1 MVYRRMREVIGHLLA
16 TARRD
21 DVGGVDR
28 RIGEAFD
35 MRLLARNIVGVAVQ
49 RGAAMRA
56 EEVSSQYVRELVILR
71 AEGLPNRIRVDGG
84 DMIGFAE
91 RVASDLP
98 VTVEMCLRSEAHTS
112 ELPSLMRN
120 SYTVFCLKKKIR

>member
-1 MVYRRMREVIGHLLA
+1 MNVKHPLAGLVLVYRSMREVIGHLLA
-16 TARRD
+16 TARPD
-21 DVGGVDR
+21 DVGGVGR

-49 RGAAMRA
+49 RGAAMRT

-91 RVASDLP
+91 RVARDRKSG
-98 VTVEMCLRSEAHTS
+98 V
-112 ELPSLMRN
+112 
-120 SYTVFCLKKKIR
+120 

>member
-35 MRLLARNIVGVAVQ
+35 MRLLARKIVGVAVQ

-56 EEVSSQYVRELVILR
+56 EEVSSKYVRDLVILR
-71 AEGLPNRIRVDGG
+71 AEGLPNRIRVNGG
-84 DMIGFAE
+84 DILGFAE
-91 RVASDLP
+91 RVARDRK
-98 VTVEMCLRSEAHTS
+98 VAVEMSLKGEWVIGRCGVHAHAQVYHYHT
-112 ELPSLMRN
+112 
-120 SYTVFCLKKKIR
+120 K

>member
-1 MVYRRMREVIGHLLA
+1 MMRIEAALPRIDVEVGEDGVDVVHPFARLGMVYRRMREVIGHLLA

-71 AEGLPNRIRVDGG
+71 AEGLPNRIRVD
-84 DMIGFAE
+84 
-91 RVASDLP
+91 
-98 VTVEMCLRSEAHTS
+98 RSEEHTS
-112 ELPSLMRN
+112 ELQSLM
-120 SYTVFCLKKKIR
+120 